1 MSILK
6 AFDEALVQAEM
17 GKTSSGRGY
26 MVETT
31 GRTYPAYMDLDS
43 WKAFKDSMIEEHRI
57 QFDRGGGKELDE
69 KDGRPPKMASYASSS
84 QMIYKLSKHIRSFI
98 FEKQLTTTVGGKANL
113 DGYLESLQVRTYIEA
128 KCREPYGHKAG
139 QAIKRNYRKVY
150 EHLQMK
156 MPGIFDCTMEDIP
169 EVPDA
174 KRPRNEMMVTFS
186 CRGKEVAAFD
196 IKQMI
201 CHLLGVATDRLAH
214 PDKKRVQFL
223 YLLYN
228 PTELQLEDGVRE
240 EILGIYN
247 ETCQTAIAYDFKV
260 MFGYVVDYLVTIK
273 NFAATLEEIQHIKDS
288 FEFALC
294 DQNDYQGY
302 LTID

>member
-1 MSILK
+1 
-6 AFDEALVQAEM
+6 
-17 GKTSSGRGY
+17 
-26 MVETT
+26 
-31 GRTYPAYMDLDS
+31 MDLAS
-43 WKAFKDSMIEEHRI
+43 WNAFKDAMIEEHRK
-57 QFDRGGGKELDE
+57 QFDHGSGKELDE

-84 QMIYKLSKHIRSFI
+84 QMIYKLSKHIKSFI

-128 KCREPYGHKAG
+128 KCREPYGHKAE

-150 EHLQMK
+150 EYLQLK

-169 EVPDA
+169 EVSGV

-186 CRGKEVAAFD
+186 CRGNEIAAFD

-201 CHLLGVATDRLAH
+201 CHLLAVATDRLTH
-214 PDKKRVQFL
+214 PDQKRVLFL

-228 PTELQLEDGVRE
+228 PTELHLDDGVRD
-240 EILGIYN
+240 EIIRIYN

-260 MFGYVVDYLVTIK
+260 MFGHVVDFVGSIK
-273 NFAATLEEIQHIKDS
+273 KFNASKEEIQHIKNS
-288 FEFALC
+288 FEFVLC
-294 DQNDYQGY
+294 DQDSYQKY
-302 LTID
+302 V